1 MPWCSPWPT
10 RPRWS
15 LPPTCSDNS
24 FCHHSAAE
32 AMNLITQFNL
42 VVGCPPQCT
51 AWSVALNVDHKPGT
65 HRVLHSEWDR
75 ARLLGRPRF
84 RHTLCP
90 WFTHN
95 LSLQHCRSAITFL
108 CAATVTEQAP
118 CWPVSLTPCRL
129 LIWRS
134 RRCHQKLQERNGIII
149 LIIMTWYVQVFD
161 FCFLSTSQ
169 EVGWKQH
176 LRNDLFCVKWDV
188 KP

>member
-1 MPWCSPWPT
+1 MPWCWPWPT

-95 LSLQHCRSAITFL
+95 LSLQHCRSDITFV
-108 CAATVTEQAP
+108 CAAAVTQQAHADP
-118 CWPVSLTPCRL
+118 SPWLHAGFWS
-129 LIWRS
+129 
-134 RRCHQKLQERNGIII
+134 G
-149 LIIMTWYVQVFD
+149 
-161 FCFLSTSQ
+161 
-169 EVGWKQH
+169 EVGCVIKK
-176 LRNDLFCVKWDV
+176 RNNNIDNNDMICSGFWFLFS
-188 KP
+188 